1 MLESRWLAFHWWP
14 LMAPQQIPPAML
26 TPNNA
31 PSHTD
36 PDRLPLIDRVR
47 VWADELSSAEQS
59 ISQIDRLGMVFLIG
73 FLVVLGCSLALAAHL
88 DKISTVNPIWAYMLA
103 VLSIGFLFLLR
114 LRADLG
120 RHIVG
125 LVLVMAVGAQI
136 GAVWSNGFAPM
147 LLLPALISTT
157 HILSRPNPAL
167 AISALSMAVI
177 FLIAELRYPELRS
190 VYTVR
195 VFAGSVLCIGLW
207 QLISRSWRSWA
218 ARARSVGQRMTDALL
233 EMDATHQKV
242 VQNLSERSIKD
253 AGSGLPNR
261 EGLLA
266 AIARGQPSSSHENG
280 GCEPTAG
287 VDQLSAGV
295 MVAIHIPNWKTA
307 TSHLE
312 TAAQAKLLYALVQRL
327 RQVVGDEAILAR
339 TGPDSFLAWFWAPLA
354 QQGEMILRLTARA
367 RNLDTTLVVAGANIS
382 IDPMIGLSCTPSDA
396 QDVQTLIRFAET
408 ACMAAMQFDGHHPMR
423 FDRTLL
429 LQASERDAIMLE
441 MKEALRNDEFEL
453 HYQPVVSMTSGQLT
467 KAEALIRWRHRRR
480 GVIYPSAFIE
490 IAEQSDLI
498 VELTDWTLRE
508 ASSQV
513 RIWRKTL
520 HPDFQISVNVSP
532 QYLSRCSDRPEE
544 MLARIESLEAP
555 AGALVFEITEGM
567 MLNVTKSLID
577 FLDRLRVMGFLIA
590 MDDFGLGYSNFGQLE
605 KLKLDFLKLDR
616 SFIEG
621 LDERPN
627 RRSICTAIV
636 AMSHELGFQVVA
648 EGIETDSQRRL
659 MAERGTD
666 FLQGYA
672 FSAAL
677 PAADL
682 ERWVGAQ
689 RAA

>member
-1 MLESRWLAFHWWP
+1 MP
-14 LMAPQQIPPAML
+14 TPPS
-26 TPNNA
+26 
-31 PSHTD
+31 PSLHTD
-36 PDRLPLIDRVR
+36 PEPQSLTDQVR
-47 VWADELSSAEQS
+47 VWADELSSAERS
-59 ISQIDRLGMVFLIG
+59 INQIDRVGMVFLLG
-73 FLVVLGCSLALAAHL
+73 FLGLLGAALALGTHL
-88 DKISTVNPIWAYMLA
+88 DKVPAVNPVWAYGLA
-103 VLSIGFLFLLR
+103 AFSIGFLFLHR
-114 LRADLG
+114 VRADLG
-120 RHIVG
+120 HHITG
-125 LVLVMAVGAQI
+125 LVLVMTIGAQI

-147 LLLPALISTT
+147 ILLPALISVI
-157 HILSRPNPAL
+157 HILSKPNPAL
-167 AISALSMAVI
+167 VLSSLSMIIIFFIGELKYPDLRPVYFYRVI
-177 FLIAELRYPELRS
+177 
-190 VYTVR
+190 
-195 VFAGSVLCIGLW
+195 AGSLLCIGLW
-207 QLISRSWRSWA
+207 QLISRSWRNWA
-218 ARARSVGQRMTDALL
+218 GRTRSIGQRMSDALL
-233 EMDATHQKV
+233 EMDAAHQIV
-242 VQNLSERSIKD
+242 VQNLNELSTKD
-253 AGSGLPNR
+253 VGTGLPNR

-266 AIARGQPSSSHENG
+266 AMAIGQPSSIQDSADHESVDG
-280 GCEPTAG
+280 GA
-287 VDQLSAGV
+287 QLGDGV
-295 MVAIHIPNWKTA
+295 MVAVHIPNWKTA

-312 TAAQAKLLYALVQRL
+312 IAAQAKLLYALVQRL
-327 RQVVGDEAILAR
+327 RQIVGDEAVLAR

-354 QQGEMILRLTARA
+354 QQGEMIERLTARA
-367 RNLDTTLVVAGANIS
+367 RNLDTTLVVSGANIS
-382 IDPMIGLSCTPSDA
+382 INPMIGLSCTPSDA
-396 QDVQTLIRFAET
+396 QDPQTLIRFAET
-408 ACMAAMQFDGHHPMR
+408 ACMAAMQFEGHHPMR

-429 LQASERDAIMLE
+429 LQASERDALMLE
-441 MKEALRNDEFEL
+441 MKEAFRNDEFEL

-480 GVIYPSAFIE
+480 GLIYPNAFIE

-508 ASSQV
+508 ASRQV
-513 RIWRKTL
+513 RLWRETL
-520 HPDFQISVNVSP
+520 HPEFQISVNVSP
-532 QYLSRCSDRPEE
+532 QYLSRCGDRPEE
-544 MLARIESLEAP
+544 MLARIESLQVP

-577 FLDRLRVMGFLIA
+577 FLDRLRAMGFLIA

-659 MAERGTD
+659 MSERGTD

-677 PAADL
+677 PAAEL

-689 RAA
+689 RPL